1 MLVATRLLPWEIN
14 MQPITARPISN
25 TGLRAVVTYGVL
37 ILALCLMIA
46 DFCRVKQQ
54 LSFQPFL
61 GGQTVSRREGFSEE
75 RGCAP
80 RSPGVAWGLP
90 WLRYAKPCAPRE

>member
-1 MLVATRLLPWEIN
+1 VLVATRLLPWEIN

-46 DFCRVKQQ
+46 DFCR
-54 LSFQPFL
+54 LMRAPAAAPFAA
-61 GGQTVSRREGFSEE
+61 SSSSYHSNRF
-75 RGCAP
+75 
-80 RSPGVAWGLP
+80 
-90 WLRYAKPCAPRE
+90 